1 MPWMFQ
7 YLYKNQRANL
17 LIFTELLLAIET
29 SIDNTFNYL
38 NIS

>member
-17 LIFTELLLAIET
+17 FITELLLAIET